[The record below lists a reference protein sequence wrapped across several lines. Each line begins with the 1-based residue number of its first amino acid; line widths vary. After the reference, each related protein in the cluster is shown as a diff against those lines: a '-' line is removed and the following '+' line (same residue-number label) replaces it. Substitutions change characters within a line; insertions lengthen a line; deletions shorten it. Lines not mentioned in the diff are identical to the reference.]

1 MNTLKLTPSTIKALS
16 LPAGKTDA
24 TFWDCDVGGFGLRLR
39 SSGSRVWILQYDVG
53 GRTKR
58 ITLGAVTEMDAGAAR
73 KAAETLRARI
83 KLGGDPSAE
92 KATAREEAIRAA
104 GETFGAL
111 LPAYLT
117 HQRAT
122 VSPRWY
128 VEIERHLN
136 VQSKPLHGRPVAAI
150 TLREIAALLDK
161 IAEEAGPV
169 ASNRLRGT
177 IAAYFV
183 RLMSKG
189 LLDKNVAANA
199 GQAPTNGARERVLSD
214 AEIAE
219 VWRAT
224 DCAGQFDAI
233 VRLLILLGLRRDE
246 VTSLRWSEIDLDAKT
261 ITLPPARTKSGLEH
275 VVPLGPQ
282 ALAILRAQPRRQMAD
297 GSPRDLIFGLAEGAG
312 FRNHDGALNLL
323 RERIAANRRV
333 AGVSEPMVRWT
344 LHDLRRS
351 LATGMIKALEIAP
364 HVANACLHHSV
375 TGVAG
380 VYIKEAASFEQRRAA
395 LARWDAHLARLVAG
409 KPAKKVVVPFRRRA

>member
-1 MNTLKLTPSTIKALS
+1 MKLTPSAIKSLA
-16 LPAGKTDA
+16 LPAGKTDH
-24 TFWDCDVGGFGLRLR
+24 THWDDDVGGFGLRIR
-39 SSGSRVWILQYDVG
+39 ASGNRTWILQYDHA

-58 ITLGAVTEMDAGAAR
+58 ITLGSSSEMDAGAAR

-83 KLGGDPSAE
+83 KLGGDPASE
-92 KATAREEAIRAA
+92 KATAREEAARAA
-104 GETFGAL
+104 GESFGAL
-111 LPAYLT
+111 VPAYLK
-117 HQRAT
+117 HQRAS

-136 VQSKPLHGRPVAAI
+136 VQAKALHGRPVAAI
-150 TLREIAALLDK
+150 TLRDIADMLDK
-161 IAEEAGPV
+161 LTETSGPV

-177 IAAYFV
+177 ITAYFTW
-183 RLMSKG
+183 LASKG
-189 LLDKNVAANA
+189 ILTTNVAANA
-199 GQAPTNGARERVLSD
+199 GQAATNGARERVLTD
-214 AEIAE
+214 AELIE

-224 DCAGQFDAI
+224 DGAGQFDAI
-233 VRLLILLGLRRDE
+233 VRLLMLLGLRRDE
-246 VTSLRWSEIDLDAKT
+246 VTSLRWSEVDLDAKT

-282 ALAILRAQPRRQMAD
+282 ALAILRAQPRRQLAD

-323 RERIAANRRV
+323 RERIAANRRG

-409 KPAKKVVVPFRRRA
+409 KPASGAKVVKLRRRT